1 MVEEMG
7 NLKTNYPEDSSQK
20 KRKYTF
26 LKSPSKSRSS
36 TVNIMHVAQIELS
49 KPYQILHVD
58 KHVTS
63 DDYKMAERSNS
74 EWKWNLTKELCY
86 QD

>member
-1 MVEEMG
+1 
-7 NLKTNYPEDSSQK
+7 
-20 KRKYTF
+20 
-26 LKSPSKSRSS
+26 
-36 TVNIMHVAQIELS
+36 MHVAQIELS

-74 EWKWNLTKELCY
+74 EWKWNLTKEHRY
-86 QD
+86 QN

>member
-1 MVEEMG
+1 
-7 NLKTNYPEDSSQK
+7 
-20 KRKYTF
+20 
-26 LKSPSKSRSS
+26 
-36 TVNIMHVAQIELS
+36 MHVAQIELS

-63 DDYKMAERSNS
+63 DDYKMSERSNS